1 MAYGYL
7 FPHSKSLKLL
17 TLKHVLQNICFRKYT
32 KKLQL
37 SVPGNNN
44 NNKKNPIKMSTGYK
58 SLQIYEKRL
67 DFGNMFI
74 YLFVHLGTFKIGFS
88 EASWICQ

>member
-1 MAYGYL
+1 
-7 FPHSKSLKLL
+7 
-17 TLKHVLQNICFRKYT
+17 
-32 KKLQL
+32 
-37 SVPGNNN
+37 
-44 NNKKNPIKMSTGYK
+44 MSTGYK

-74 YLFVHLGTFKIGFS
+74 YLFVHLVTFKIGFS